1 MKRPLL
7 LTITAAGIAAITL
20 AGCGG
25 DSSGSA
31 GGADGRSAT
40 QILASASAKTKQQ
53 TSYHVALTAK
63 ADVAAEKGAL
73 GGQVG
78 ALLSQPL
85 DISGEGTVQKPGD
98 ISFDLSTEIANSPIQ
113 INLTKVGDG
122 LYVSVLGQS
131 FQIALPKGSVKS
143 VDPTGLPSSIAGW
156 IKNPQVVGDEDL
168 AGTPTVHIRGDV
180 DAAALTKD
188 LESFAGTVGS
198 PDAVSGTTAEQAQAA
213 LQKGVV
219 DVWVGTDDDL
229 IHGADA
235 DVALK
240 GTVDAVQGVDGL
252 ALTVST
258 RLSDFGTTVRITAP
272 AGAKKF
278 DLANAG
284 SLLGG

>member
-7 LTITAAGIAAITL
+7 LMITAAGLAAITL

-25 DSSGSA
+25 DSSGSS
-31 GGADGRSAT
+31 GGSSGQSAT
-40 QILASASAKTKQQ
+40 QILATASAKTKQQ

-63 ADVAAEKGAL
+63 ADVSAQKGAL
-73 GGQVG
+73 GGQAG

-98 ISFDLSTEIANSPIQ
+98 ISFDLSTKIATSPIQ

-131 FQIALPKGSVKS
+131 FQIPLPKGSVKS

-156 IKNPQVVGDEDL
+156 ITNPQIVGDEDL

-188 LESFAGTVGS
+188 LESLASTVGS
-198 PDAVSGTTAEQAQAA
+198 SGTVTKATATQAQAA

-219 DVWVGTDDDL
+219 DVWVGTEDDL

-240 GTVDAVQGVDGL
+240 GKVDAIQGVDGL

-258 RLSDFGTTVRITAP
+258 RLSDFGTTVKITAP
-272 AGAKKF
+272 AGAKTL
-278 DLANAG
+278 DLANVG